1 MSKTL
6 SIIIPTFNESE
17 NVEKCYNE
25 VKKELIKISK
35 YKHEILFLDNRS
47 EDDTFQKIKLI
58 CAKDK
63 NVKSYRYANNFGIQ
77 KSILFGYSIAKGDA
91 VIQIDCDLQDSP
103 ELISKFIEKWE
114 KGYDVVY
121 GIRKKRSDGF
131 ILNLL
136 IKGYYFIL
144 NKISNHNIPTNAGD
158 FRLVTKKIINN
169 LLLIEN
175 NDLYLRGAIAKI
187 GFNQIG
193 IEYSRKKRLAG
204 KSKFN
209 FISYINFAFT
219 GITQNSS
226 APLRLIL
233 YLGILIM
240 FLSIFLIIY
249 YLFEKFFLGNEVS
262 GFATLVCLILF
273 SMGINSIM
281 IGVVGEYLS
290 RVYSQTRTIE
300 RVIIDE
306 EVNTIKSK

>member
-1 MSKTL
+1 MIKTL

-17 NVEKCYNE
+17 NVEMCYIE
-25 VKKELIKISK
+25 IKKELLKLSK
-35 YKHEILFLDNRS
+35 YRYEIIFLDNRS

-58 CAKDK
+58 CSKDK

-103 ELISKFIEKWE
+103 KLFSKFIDKWE
-114 KGYDVVY
+114 QGYDVVY

-131 ILNLL
+131 IMNLM
-136 IKGYYFIL
+136 IKGYYCFL
-144 NKISNHNIPTNAGD
+144 NKITSHNIPPNAGD
-158 FRLVTKKIINN
+158 FRLVTKKIIKN
-169 LLLIEN
+169 LLLFEN

-209 FISYINFAFT
+209 LISYINFAFT
-219 GITQNSS
+219 GITQNTST
-226 APLRLIL
+226 PLRLIL
-233 YLGILIM
+233 YLGIFIM
-240 FLSIFLIIY
+240 IFSIFLIIY
-249 YLFEKFFLGNEVS
+249 YLFEKFFMGNNVS
-262 GFATLVCLILF
+262 GFVTLVCLILF

-281 IGVVGEYLS
+281 IGIVGEYLS
-290 RVYSQTRTIE
+290 RVYSQTRSIE

-306 EVNTIKSK
+306 EVNTNKSK